1 VLEARANHLS
11 ARAADMLAR
20 AEQLAP
26 VLMSRAQDAEK
37 LRRCPDA
44 TVADLDASELLRACQ
59 PFAYGGYEMG
69 YDVLCGIIQRLA
81 RGCASQAWVYMV
93 LADNPLKLANFSQ
106 QAQNDVWG
114 ENPRTRLGVAVAA
127 VGRAVRVEGGVLWYG
142 EHGFCSG
149 VDHADWI
156 MCGGAI
162 EGGDKPEGCMVLIP
176 KSDVVLADDWHTIG
190 LAGTG
195 SRSFEVK
202 GAFVPHHRIISKADY
217 DAGTAPGSNLYQ
229 SPIYKM
235 PRGGVSAGSYAAVA
249 IGAAQGMLES
259 FYQFTAPRKSRGKT
273 VADNAAAQMVAGLA
287 SAEIEAAERM
297 YMGSLRETMEVLERG
312 EPVSQE
318 LQLAGKRNCCFA
330 AQLAMQAA
338 HRMFNC
344 AGGRALFLDN
354 PMQRQFRDVFA
365 ASAHHSLSWDSASA
379 EYGRHQYKM
388 HA

>member
-1 VLEARANHLS
+1 MLQAHSSKVS
-11 ARAADMLAR
+11 ARAQDFWAR

-26 VLMSRAQDAEK
+26 VLATRAQLSET
-37 LRRCPDA
+37 LRRCPDE
-44 TVADLDASELLRACQ
+44 TIADLEAIELLRACQ

-93 LADNPLKLANFSQ
+93 LADNPLKLAHFSQ

-114 ENPRTRLGVAVAA
+114 RNARTRLGVAVAA
-127 VGRAVRVEGGVLWYG
+127 VGRAVRVDGGVLWHG

-149 VDHADWI
+149 IDHADWI

-162 EGGDKPEGCMVLIP
+162 EGGEGCMVLIP
-176 KSDVVLADDWHTIG
+176 KSDVVLADDWRTIG

-195 SRSFEVK
+195 SRSFSVQ
-202 GAFVPHHRIISKADY
+202 GAFVPDHRIISKADY
-217 DAGTAPGSNLYQ
+217 DRGTAPGSNLYQ

-249 IGAAQGMLES
+249 VGAAQGMLES
-259 FYQFTAPRKSRGKT
+259 FYLFTAPRKSRGKT
-273 VADNAAAQMVAGLA
+273 VADNTAAQMVAGHA
-287 SAEIEAAERM
+287 SVEIEAAERI

-312 EPVSQE
+312 EPVPQE
-318 LQLAGKRNCCFA
+318 LQLAGKRNCCYA

-365 ASAHHSLSWDSASA
+365 ASAHHSLSWDSAAA
-379 EYGRHQYKM
+379 EYGRYQYKM

>member
-1 VLEARANHLS
+1 MLQAHSSKIS
-11 ARAADMLAR
+11 ARAQDFWAR
-20 AEQLAP
+20 ADELAP
-26 VLMSRAQDAEK
+26 VLNSRAQLCET
-37 LRRCPDA
+37 LRRCPDE
-44 TVADLDASELLRACQ
+44 TIADLEASELLRACQ

-114 ENPRTRLGVAVAA
+114 ERPRTRLGVAVAA
-127 VGRAVRVEGGVLWYG
+127 VGRATRVEGGVLWHG

-162 EGGDKPEGCMVLIP
+162 EGGEGCMVLIP
-176 KSDVVLADDWHTIG
+176 KSDVALADDWRTIG

-195 SRSFEVK
+195 SRSFSVK
-202 GAFVPHHRIISKADY
+202 GAFVPEHRIISKADY
-217 DAGTAPGSNLYQ
+217 DAGTAPGSRLYQ

-259 FYQFTAPRKSRGKT
+259 FYEFTAPRKSRGKS
-273 VADNAAAQMVAGLA
+273 VADNTAAQMVAGQA
-287 SAEIEAAERM
+287 SAEIEAAERL

>member
-1 VLEARANHLS
+1 MLETQANRMS
-11 ARAADMLAR
+11 ARAQDFWAR
-20 AEQLAP
+20 ADELAP
-26 VLMSRAQDAEK
+26 VLNSRAPLAET
-37 LRRCPDA
+37 LRRCPDE
-44 TVADLDASELLRACQ
+44 TIADLEASELLRACQ

-114 ENPRTRLGVAVAA
+114 ENARTRLGVAVAA
-127 VGRAVRVEGGVLWYG
+127 VGHAVRVEGGVLWHG

-149 VDHADWI
+149 IDHADWI

-162 EGGDKPEGCMVLIP
+162 EGGEGCMVLIP
-176 KSDVVLADDWHTIG
+176 KSDVVLADDWRTIG

-195 SRSFEVK
+195 SRSFSVQ
-202 GAFVPHHRIISKADY
+202 GAFVPDHRIISKADY
-217 DAGTAPGSNLYQ
+217 DGGTAPGSNLYQ

-249 IGAAQGMLES
+249 VGAAQGMLES
-259 FYQFTAPRKSRGKT
+259 FYLFTAPRKSRGKT
-273 VADNAAAQMVAGLA
+273 VADNTAAQMVAGHA
-287 SAEIEAAERM
+287 SVEIEAAERI

-318 LQLAGKRNCCFA
+318 LQLAGKRNCCYA

-365 ASAHHSLSWDSASA
+365 ASAHHSLSWDSAAA
-379 EYGRHQYKM
+379 EYGRYQYKM

>member
-1 VLEARANHLS
+1 MLQAHSSKVS
-11 ARAADMLAR
+11 ARVLDFWAR

-26 VLMSRAQDAEK
+26 ALATRAQLGEM
-37 LRRCPDA
+37 LRRCPDE
-44 TVADLDASELLRACQ
+44 TIADLEASELLRACQ
-59 PFAYGGYEMG
+59 PFPYGGYEMG

-93 LADNPLKLANFSQ
+93 LADNPLKLAHFSQ

-114 ENPRTRLGVAVAA
+114 RDARTRLGVAVAA
-127 VGRAVRVEGGVLWYG
+127 VGRAVRVDGGVLWHG

-149 VDHADWI
+149 IDHADWI
-156 MCGGAI
+156 MCGGAV
-162 EGGDKPEGCMVLIP
+162 EGGESCMVLIP
-176 KSDVVLADDWHTIG
+176 KSDVVLADDWRTIG

-195 SRSFEVK
+195 SRSFSVK
-202 GAFVPHHRIISKADY
+202 GAFVPDYRIISKADY

-249 IGAAQGMLES
+249 VGAAQGMLES
-259 FYQFTAPRKSRGKT
+259 FYLFTAPRKSRGKT
-273 VADNAAAQMVAGLA
+273 VADNTAAQMVAGHA
-287 SAEIEAAERM
+287 SVEIEAAERI
-297 YMGSLRETMEVLERG
+297 YMGSLRETMDVLERL

-318 LQLAGKRNCCFA
+318 LQLAGKRNCCYA

-365 ASAHHSLSWDSASA
+365 ASAHHSLSWDSAAA
-379 EYGRHQYKM
+379 EYGRYQYKM

>member
-1 VLEARANHLS
+1 MLQAHSSKVS
-11 ARAADMLAR
+11 ARAQDFWAR

-26 VLMSRAQDAEK
+26 VLATRAQLSET
-37 LRRCPDA
+37 LRRCPDE
-44 TVADLDASELLRACQ
+44 TIADLEATELLRACQ

-93 LADNPLKLANFSQ
+93 LADNPLKLAHFSQ

-114 ENPRTRLGVAVAA
+114 RNARTRLGVAVAA
-127 VGRAVRVEGGVLWYG
+127 VGRAVRVDGGVLWHG

-149 VDHADWI
+149 IDHADWI

-162 EGGDKPEGCMVLIP
+162 EGGEGCMVLIP
-176 KSDVVLADDWHTIG
+176 KSDVVLADDWRTIG

-195 SRSFEVK
+195 SRSFSVQ
-202 GAFVPHHRIISKADY
+202 GAFVPDHRIISKAGY
-217 DAGTAPGSNLYQ
+217 DRGTAPGSNLYQ

-249 IGAAQGMLES
+249 VGAAQGMLES
-259 FYQFTAPRKSRGKT
+259 FYLFTAPRKSRGKT
-273 VADNAAAQMVAGLA
+273 VADNTAAQMVAGHA
-287 SAEIEAAERM
+287 SVEIEAAERI

-318 LQLAGKRNCCFA
+318 LQLAGKRNCCYA

-365 ASAHHSLSWDSASA
+365 ASAHHSLSWDSAAA
-379 EYGRHQYKM
+379 EYGRYQYKM

>member
-1 VLEARANHLS
+1 MLQAHSSKITARAQDFW
-11 ARAADMLAR
+11 ARAD
-20 AEQLAP
+20 ELAP
-26 VLMSRAQDAEK
+26 VLNSRASLAET
-37 LRRCPDA
+37 LRRCPDE
-44 TVADLDASELLRACQ
+44 TIADLDASELLRACQ

-114 ENPRTRLGVAVAA
+114 QNARTRLGVAVAA
-127 VGRAVRVEGGVLWYG
+127 VGRAVRVDGGVLWHG

-156 MCGGAI
+156 MCGGVI
-162 EGGDKPEGCMVLIP
+162 EGGEGCMVLIP
-176 KSDVVLADDWHTIG
+176 KSDVVLADDWRTIG

-195 SRSFEVK
+195 SRSFSVQ
-202 GAFVPHHRIISKADY
+202 GAFVPDHRIISKADY

-249 IGAAQGMLES
+249 VGAAQGMLES
-259 FYQFTAPRKSRGKT
+259 FYLFTAPRKSRGKT
-273 VADNAAAQMVAGLA
+273 VADNTAAQMVAGHA
-287 SAEIEAAERM
+287 SVEIEAAERI

-318 LQLAGKRNCCFA
+318 LQLAGKRNCCYA

-365 ASAHHSLSWDSASA
+365 ASAHHSLSWDSAAA
-379 EYGRHQYKM
+379 EYGRYQYKM

>member
-1 VLEARANHLS
+1 MLQAHSSKITASAQDFWARA
-11 ARAADMLAR
+11 D
-20 AEQLAP
+20 ELAP
-26 VLMSRAQDAEK
+26 VLNSRASLAET
-37 LRRCPDA
+37 LRRCPDE
-44 TVADLDASELLRACQ
+44 TIADLDASELLRACQ

-114 ENPRTRLGVAVAA
+114 QNARTRLGVAVAT
-127 VGRAVRVEGGVLWYG
+127 VGRAVRVDGGVLWHG

-149 VDHADWI
+149 IDHADWI
-156 MCGGAI
+156 MCGGVI
-162 EGGDKPEGCMVLIP
+162 EGGEGCMVLIP
-176 KSDVVLADDWHTIG
+176 KSDLVLADDWRTIG

-195 SRSFEVK
+195 SRSFSVQ
-202 GAFVPHHRIISKADY
+202 GAFVPDHRIISKADY
-217 DAGTAPGSNLYQ
+217 DAGTAAGSNLYQ

-249 IGAAQGMLES
+249 VGAAQGMLES
-259 FYQFTAPRKSRGKT
+259 FYLFTAPRKSRGKT
-273 VADNAAAQMVAGLA
+273 VADNTAAQMVAGHA
-287 SAEIEAAERM
+287 SVEIEAAERI

-318 LQLAGKRNCCFA
+318 LQLAGKRNCCYA

-365 ASAHHSLSWDSASA
+365 ASAHHSLSWDSAAA
-379 EYGRHQYKM
+379 EYGRYQYKM